1 MRSFLAKVRSLFLA
15 GILVMVPVIVTYL
28 ALRLLFRSVDGVLGP
43 WIARMLHRRIPGLG
57 LAATILLIFI
67 AGLLAKNY
75 LGRWLIDAG
84 ERVFGSVPFV
94 RNIYGMAREI
104 VRALATPKEKQPFQ
118 EVVLVEFPRKGSFA
132 YGFITSYATLRLEGK
147 EESVA
152 HVMVPTVPLPT
163 TGWALVIPV
172 RDLVFLDITV
182 DAALRVLFS
191 GGAVSPRM
199 LEPRRPG
206 A

>member
-1 MRSFLAKVRSLFLA
+1 MCSSDL
-15 GILVMVPVIVTYL
+15 
-28 ALRLLFRSVDGVLGP
+28 
-43 WIARMLHRRIPGLG
+43 
-57 LAATILLIFI
+57 
-67 AGLLAKNY
+67 
-75 LGRWLIDAG
+75 
-84 ERVFGSVPFV
+84 
-94 RNIYGMAREI
+94 
-104 VRALATPKEKQPFQ
+104 
-118 EVVLVEFPRKGSFA
+118 
-132 YGFITSYATLRLEGK
+132 ATLRLEGK